1 MARKYEE
8 TDTGLLIPSVDLA
21 MVDDV
26 FSEVTARKERERLSK
41 RTVLKK
47 RDGAKIPEDLRSED
61 DDKISS
67 SFARVNELATELEAS
82 GDLAGNA
89 EFLKEYD
96 AATDR
101 KWLWEQRS
109 WQLAFSSGLSPEKR
123 QKNSRQGKN
132 SICGS
137 QNLWRQERQRSSV
150 ALR

>member
-47 RDGAKIPEDLRSED
+47 RDGAKIPEDFRSED

-96 AATDR
+96 AATAAYD
-101 KWLWEQRS
+101 KLLE
-109 WQLAFSSGLSPEKR
+109 
-123 QKNSRQGKN
+123 
-132 SICGS
+132 
-137 QNLWRQERQRSSV
+137 SV
-150 ALR
+150 FA

>member
-96 AATDR
+96 AATAAYDKLLESVFASDIAR
-101 KWLWEQRS
+101 V
-109 WQLAFSSGLSPEKR
+109 ADLSFDDSMLPRADNIYEF
-123 QKNSRQGKN
+123 
-132 SICGS
+132 
-137 QNLWRQERQRSSV
+137 V
-150 ALR
+150 T